1 MNEKDERKL
10 KIAKGYVRVVSLIIT
25 PFFALANLF
34 MIVYHSVGFFQNLGD
49 VFYLQSPGQGFIEV
63 EDFLDVVALAGFAIT
78 NLIVF
83 VEVLILLAL
92 LVLKIVFFIKA
103 LSSKSPDNYRSFMS
117 LSVINLLDS
126 SISFI
131 IYLLSMMLT
140 MHFSGPLGDVTSN
153 VMFAMILV
161 YASIWPFP
169 LAGIL
174 VSDYCKKQTHTEKGK
189 QTEKKS

>member
-10 KIAKGYVRVVSLIIT
+10 KIAKGYVCVVSLIIT

-34 MIVYHSVGFFQNLGD
+34 MIVYHSVGSIQNFQDFFHSLS
-49 VFYLQSPGQGFIEV
+49 YGQVFIEV
-63 EDFLDVVALAGFAIT
+63 EDFLDVVALAGFGIS

-83 VEVLILLAL
+83 VEVLILLAM

-103 LSSKSPDNYRSFMS
+103 LSSKSPDKYRSFMS